1 MTKYYLQKRTE
12 SPPPDKPAD
21 PNDLDNSADPRPL
34 DPDPSPGDP
43 IVDPAD
49 EPML

>member
-1 MTKYYLQKRTE
+1 MTKYYLQKRSE
-12 SPPPDKPAD
+12 SPPPDKPVD
-21 PNDLDNSADPRPL
+21 PDNPVDPWPFE
-34 DPDPSPGDP
+34 PDPSPGDP